1 MGENIETNF
10 FYTFVWELAF
20 KWQIFMFDG
29 SYDVDSC
36 KDVPFEGLIDIAIRL
51 VDQITQTKT
60 VLRAWIVVFKPNVPN
75 IETFHTI

>member
-1 MGENIETNF
+1 
-10 FYTFVWELAF
+10 
-20 KWQIFMFDG
+20 MFDG

-60 VLRAWIVVFKPNVPN
+60 VLRA
-75 IETFHTI
+75 